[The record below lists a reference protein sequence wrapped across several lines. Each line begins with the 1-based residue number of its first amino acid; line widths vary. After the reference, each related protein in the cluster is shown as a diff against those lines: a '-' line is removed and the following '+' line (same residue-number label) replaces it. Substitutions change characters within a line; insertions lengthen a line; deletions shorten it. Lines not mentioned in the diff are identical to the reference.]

1 MKIPS
6 NDLFSIIKS
15 LDRHEKRNFKLFAQ
29 NSSASAAYIVLF
41 DVIDS
46 LEVYNEKKV
55 VAVLEKKKWDHELK
69 HVKRYLQESI
79 LQFLE
84 YYYADHSV
92 EIQLQRYLQRIEIF
106 CAKKLF
112 TLARQMIKRIK
123 DLAEQSYQ
131 YYYLIII
138 LAKEDEIINLELDI
152 KAMNNHA
159 TDNHPEKMRC
169 MEKIANIMDYD
180 KLIFQVTSIL
190 KRELF
195 ASESKRKEL
204 EAFLETPL
212 LNDEKAAISIPS
224 KLKRYAIL
232 GNLFLSLRN
241 YEQSYLNYKKAVEL
255 LKKYPLALQS
265 DIEFYMNTMNYLII
279 AAVLQ
284 KKNKEVFVLF
294 NDVKS
299 FIEKLPKKLQSL
311 RVLQKYLIISN
322 NHIDFLLRIFKVEE
336 AKLLS
341 EEIAADIKKYSGID
355 NYLVFHNNCCL
366 VYFHLGDYRK
376 ALQNINISLN
386 ARDQGIRTDM
396 VIFAKIMNLILHYE
410 LDNEDLLPG
419 LCKSTRRYME
429 KNWHID
435 KLEETLLNF
444 FGKTIQRSMTHEKR
458 VAAFIDLKKE
468 LKQVLSKQVFQD
480 FDLLAWA
487 ESKIVNKPFLE
498 VVVGW
503 TNGNKKTKVS

>member
-15 LDRHEKRNFKLFAQ
+15 LDRHEKRNFKLFVQ
-29 NSSASAAYIVLF
+29 NTSDSAAYIKLF
-41 DVIDS
+41 DVMDA
-46 LEVYNEKKV
+46 LEFYDEKKV
-55 VAVLEKKKWDHELK
+55 VAVLERKNWDHELK

-112 TLARQMIKRIK
+112 TLARQMIKKVK
-123 DLAEQSYQ
+123 DLAEKSYQ
-131 YYYLIII
+131 YYYLLII
-138 LAKEDEIINLELDI
+138 LSKEDEIINLELDI

-159 TDNHPEKMRC
+159 MNNHPEKMKC
-169 MEKIANIMDYD
+169 MEILANIMDYD
-180 KLIFQVTSIL
+180 KLVFQVSSIL

-195 ASESKRKEL
+195 VSENKRIEV
-204 EAFLETPL
+204 EAFLNIPL
-212 LNDEKAAISIPS
+212 LKEEAIAISIPA

-232 GNLFLSLRN
+232 GQLFLSLRN
-241 YEQSYLNYKKAVEL
+241 FELSYLNYKKAVEL
-255 LKKYPLALQS
+255 LKKHAFIQQS
-265 DIEFYMNTMNYLII
+265 NIAFYMDTMNYFII
-279 AAVLQ
+279 AAVLL

-299 FIEKLPKKLQSL
+299 FMDKLPKKLQSV
-311 RVLQKYLIISN
+311 RVLQKYLIISD

-341 EEIAADIKKYSGID
+341 EQISTSIKKYSGID

-376 ALQNINISLN
+376 ALQNINVSLN
-386 ARDQGIRTDM
+386 APDSGIRTDM
-396 VIFAKIMNLILHYE
+396 IIFAKIMNLIVHYE
-410 LDNEDLLPG
+410 LGNEELLPG
-419 LCKSTRRYME
+419 LCKSTYRYME
-429 KNWHID
+429 KKWHVD
-435 KLEETLLNF
+435 RLEETLLNF
-444 FGKTIQRSMTHEKR
+444 FGKTIHRFTIPEER
-458 VAAFIDLKKE
+458 TIAFQELRKE
-468 LKQVLSKQVFQD
+468 LAQALSKQVFQD
-480 FDLLAWA
+480 FDLLAWVD
-487 ESKIVNKPFLE
+487 SKIMNRPFLE
-498 VVVGW
+498 AAKERA
-503 TNGNKKTKVS
+503 NESRRDR